1 MANTLQLRRR
11 IQTAQNV
18 SKTTRAMQ
26 MIAASKLKKAQD
38 AALSARPY
46 VEKLTQMSQ
55 DVLSRVSEN
64 AKHPYL
70 QSNGQSNKTLL
81 LVFAPDKGL
90 CGGLIT
96 NLIRKL
102 LEFDRSN
109 DALYISLGKKIEHPV
124 ALLDREIIASFP
136 FGNTL
141 PSFDAV
147 FPLSQ
152 FIDEY
157 FVSGKV
163 AKVQVLSTNFQ
174 SIFTQTPMLTT
185 VLPVEIATDTRS
197 HFSLFEPGEQEL
209 LPQMLKHYLEMTLYR
224 HLLESYLSEQ
234 AARMLSM
241 QNATNNANDM
251 IEDLKLEYNKLRQER
266 ITSEILD
273 ISSAKTVS

>member
-1 MANTLQLRRR
+1 
-11 IQTAQNV
+11 
-18 SKTTRAMQ
+18 
-26 MIAASKLKKAQD
+26 
-38 AALSARPY
+38 
-46 VEKLTQMSQ
+46 
-55 DVLSRVSEN
+55 
-64 AKHPYL
+64 
-70 QSNGQSNKTLL
+70 
-81 LVFAPDKGL
+81 
-90 CGGLIT
+90 
-96 NLIRKL
+96 
-102 LEFDRSN
+102 
-109 DALYISLGKKIEHPV
+109 
-124 ALLDREIIASFP
+124 FP